1 MSRQNYKIDKK
12 EKKQRKKEERRLNR
26 QAMVTTIIF
35 SLIFVFMLGYYVK
48 FVVKDAP
55 TVISSSKNGRIK
67 EQAKKVV
74 RGTIFAKD
82 GEELAYTDT
91 NGTDEDFE
99 DDVRC
104 YPYGKVFAQVIGYT
118 TKGFTGLED
127 VCNYDLVMPKTNAL
141 KQIQDDFT
149 GKVLRGCNVNTT
161 LDVDLQK
168 TAYNALGDFKGGI
181 IAMDPDTGAVFVS
194 ASKPS
199 YNPENLEE
207 NWEKLNKKSDAPFMN
222 RSTQGTYMPGSVFKI
237 VTALAYMRQD
247 KHYNKYNFLCQGV
260 TSFDNFKLECYHGN
274 VHGNENLEEAFANS
288 CNGAFASMGL
298 EIETDIFNQTAED
311 LLFNNPLPL
320 SDLKTT
326 TTSYVKSGSFE
337 LDESSEKYNNYYVAE
352 TSIGQQDVLVSP
364 AQMVLISS
372 AIANNGIMMKP
383 YLISSVVTDD
393 GSVVKEVKQSEAK
406 TLMTK
411 KEAKQ
416 LTKYM
421 AAVCDYGTAKIFTSS
436 DYKAYGKTGTA
447 DLSSAGDG
455 NVNSW
460 FVGFAKKGGKKL
472 AIAVVL
478 ENINDSDGSAKDCAK
493 KVFDRYF
500 N

>member
-1 MSRQNYKIDKK
+1 MSRQNYKKDI
-12 EKKQRKKEERRLNR
+12 KQKRKEERRLNK
-26 QAMVTTIIF
+26 QTLVTTIIF
-35 SLIFVFMLGYYVK
+35 SLIFVFMLGYYVH
-48 FVVKDAP
+48 FVLKDAP
-55 TVISSSKNGRIK
+55 TVISSSQNGRIK

-74 RGTIFAKD
+74 RGSILAKD

-91 NGTDEDFE
+91 NGTDDDFE
-99 DDVRC
+99 DDARR

-127 VCNYDLVMPKTNAL
+127 VCNYDLVMPKNNAL
-141 KQIQDDFT
+141 KQIEDDFT
-149 GKVLRGCNVNTT
+149 GKVLHGCNIQTT

-168 TAYNALGDFKGGI
+168 TAYNSLGDFKGGI
-181 IAMDPDTGAVFVS
+181 IVMDPDTGAIYVS

-207 NWEKLNKKSDAPFMN
+207 NWKKLNKKADAPFMN
-222 RSTQGTYMPGSVFKI
+222 RSTQGRYMPGSVFKI
-237 VTALAYMRQD
+237 VTTLAYMRQNSD
-247 KHYNKYNFLCQGV
+247 YKNYNFQCNG
-260 TSFDNFKLECYHGN
+260 TKSFDHFQLECYHGT
-274 VHGNENLEEAFANS
+274 VHGNETLEEAFANS

-298 EIETDIFNQTAED
+298 EIDTDIFNQTAED
-311 LLFNNPLPL
+311 LLFNNPLPIA
-320 SDLKTT
+320 DLKTS

-337 LDESSEKYNNYYVAE
+337 LDEKSEKYNDYYVAE
-352 TSIGQQDVLVSP
+352 SSIGQQDVLVSP
-364 AQMVLISS
+364 AQMVLIAS
-372 AIANNGIMMKP
+372 AIANDGVMMKP
-383 YLISSVVTDD
+383 YLISQVMTDD
-393 GSVVKEVKQSEAK
+393 GDVVQDASQSEAK

-416 LTKYM
+416 LSKYM
-421 AAVCDYGTAKIFTSS
+421 GAVCEYGTAKIFANSE
-436 DYKAYGKTGTA
+436 YKAYGKTGTA
-447 DLSSAGDG
+447 DLSSSGDG
-455 NVNSW
+455 KVNSW

-478 ENINDSDGSAKDCAK
+478 ENINDSEGSAKECAK

>member
-1 MSRQNYKIDKK
+1 MSRQNYKKDI
-12 EKKQRKKEERRLNR
+12 KQKRKEERRLNK
-26 QAMVTTIIF
+26 QTLVTTIIF
-35 SLIFVFMLGYYVK
+35 SFIFVFMLGYYVH
-48 FVVKDAP
+48 FVLKDAP
-55 TVISSSKNGRIK
+55 TVISSSQNGRIK

-74 RGTIFAKD
+74 RGTIYAKG

-91 NGTDEDFE
+91 NETPEDFE
-99 DDVRC
+99 DDVRR
-104 YPYGKVFAQVIGYT
+104 YPYGKTFAQVVGYT

-127 VCNYDLVMPKTNAL
+127 VCNYDLVMPKKNPL
-141 KQIQDDFT
+141 KRIEDDFT
-149 GKVLRGCNVNTT
+149 GKVLQGCNINTT

-168 TAYNALGDFKGGI
+168 TAYDSLGDFKGGI
-181 IAMDPDTGAVFVS
+181 FVMDPDTGAVYVS

-207 NWEKLNKKSDAPFMN
+207 NWEKLNKKTNAPFMN
-222 RSTQGTYMPGSVFKI
+222 RSTQGRYMPGSVFKI
-237 VTALAYMRQD
+237 VTTLAYMRQNSNY
-247 KHYNKYNFLCQGV
+247 KEFRFQCNGT
-260 TSFDNFKLECYHGN
+260 TSFEHFKMKCYNGN
-274 VHGNENLEEAFANS
+274 VHGSESLEEAFANS

-298 EIETDIFNQTAED
+298 KIDTDVFNRTAED

-320 SDLKTT
+320 SDLKTG

-337 LDESSEKYNNYYVAE
+337 LDETSEKYNDYYVAE
-352 TSIGQQDVLVSP
+352 SSIGQQDVLVSP
-364 AQMVLISS
+364 AQMAMIAS
-372 AIANNGIMMKP
+372 AIANQGVMMKP
-383 YLISSVVTDD
+383 YLISKVVTDD
-393 GSVVKEVKQSEAK
+393 GAVVKEAHQSEAK
-406 TLMTK
+406 TLMTE

-416 LTKYM
+416 LSKYM
-421 AAVCDYGTAKIFTSS
+421 AAVCQYGTAKIFANC

-447 DLSSAGDG
+447 DLHSSGDG

-460 FVGFAKKGGKKL
+460 FVGYAKKGDKKL

-478 ENINDSDGSAKDCAK
+478 DNIDDSQGSAKECAK